1 MRILILNYE
10 FPPVGGGGGRAAEDI
25 CRALARRG
33 HEIRVQ
39 TSHVKGLPKF
49 EERDGYRIYRSF
61 SFRRRAD
68 MCSVW
73 EMAAYLVTNLVPAL
87 RQAVIWRPD
96 LIHAHFAVPTGVLA
110 WAVHFFTGT
119 PYVLTVQLGDVPGAL
134 PEQTDHL
141 FRVVKPF
148 TLPIWRRAA
157 AVVAVSRHIRDIA
170 LNSYSVPIDIIPN
183 AVDLRQW
190 SPGPVTLSR
199 PKRLVFAGRFNPQ
212 KNLFFLIN
220 VLTRIVDLDWHLDML
235 GDGVLMDSLRREI
248 KERGLQGRITLHG
261 WVEPDSVERI
271 MGRSDILVLPS
282 ISEGLPLVGTM
293 ALGLGLAII
302 GSRVGGITDIVEDG
316 GNGYLFA
323 VNDLD
328 AFERAL
334 RVLLESDDLL
344 KTMKEM
350 SRKMAG
356 DFDLENVAT
365 RYEEI
370 YERVKHSQ
378 NM

>member
-1 MRILILNYE
+1 
-10 FPPVGGGGGRAAEDI
+10 
-25 CRALARRG
+25 
-33 HEIRVQ
+33 
-39 TSHVKGLPKF
+39 
-49 EERDGYRIYRSF
+49 
-61 SFRRRAD
+61 